1 MENTN
6 NTTESG
12 ASPSGEAAPAKT
24 KPIAPLSF
32 RPTPGEMHVFLKN
45 LIEEHGSTQRAM
57 QFCVEKA
64 MASSSEDPQQT
75 RTTEMELRRIISDLE
90 DELLKQNPKGIPV
103 SMQLSPDQEAFIQ
116 KIITKKKTDRDNAIK
131 FCILYTKENKLWF

>member
-12 ASPSGEAAPAKT
+12 ASPAGEVAPAKA

-32 RPTPGEMHVFLKN
+32 RPTPGEMHVFLQN
-45 LIEEHGSTQRAM
+45 LIKEHGSTQKAI
-57 QFCVEKA
+57 QHCVEKA
-64 MASSSEDPQQT
+64 MLQASEDPDQSGA
-75 RTTEMELRRIISDLE
+75 TEMQLRRIISDLE
-90 DELLKQNPKGIPV
+90 DELLKQNPKGTPV
-103 SMQLSPDQEAFIQ
+103 SMELSPDQEAFIQ
-116 KIITKKKTDRDNAIK
+116 KIIAKKNTDRDNAIK